1 MKRYIV
7 YALGALMVLGM
18 IRSCGKP
25 TVQKQTP
32 TNTPV
37 VEVTE
42 TILPTEQPTETEV
55 LETPTKQA
63 TATYQLIA
71 TATKRATSV
80 TILPTATVPTVL
92 NDKPSASADSYP
104 CQDGEIKA
112 NINSNKYHVP
122 SGQSYAKTKDNVIC
136 YATEQEAQAA
146 GFVRAKR

>member
-32 TNTPV
+32 NTPV

-80 TILPTATVPTVL
+80 TILPTATVPTVS

-136 YATEQEAQAA
+136 YATEQDAQAA